1 MKCKCFGSVRPET
14 GQTRRIPVECEICD
28 RVDLVRA
35 NRHGIYI
42 CAACHWDIMSPHIY
56 D

>member
-1 MKCKCFGSVRPET
+1 MKCKCFGAVRNET

-28 RVDLVRA
+28 RVDLVRSD
-35 NRHGIYI
+35 RHGIYI
-42 CAACHWDIMSPHIY
+42 CAACHRDIVSPHIY

>member
-14 GQTRRIPVECEICD
+14 GQPRRIPVECEICD
-28 RVDLVRA
+28 RVDRVRDD
-35 NRHGIYI
+35 RHGIYI
-42 CAACHWDIMSPHIY
+42 CPACHRDIVSPHIY